1 MDVAEERY
9 LYGPPP
15 TPFSPYNHDILYI
28 RLSRIPLRAPFRAI
42 HYRRAL
48 FRRAPFPPVR
58 LSHASPFTRRII
70 PRTRP
75 RPWCPRHCPSL
86 PVPLVLTRGAGTC
99 PCSWYLPV
107 PLVLARGAGTT
118 ASLPAR
124 DIIRHFFRRPPRVFE
139 IHLDSV
145 PFANAVPDVVAAVR
159 RNEIPPVNA

>member
-28 RLSRIPLRAPFRAI
+28 RLSRIPFRTPFRAI

-58 LSHASPFTRRII
+58 LSCASPLHAPDYLPHQTS
-70 PRTRP
+70 
-75 RPWCPRHCPSL
+75 SL
-86 PVPLVLTRGAGTC
+86 MPAALPLAARAAGTT
-99 PCSWYLPV
+99 PWRWYLPV
-107 PLVLARGAGTT
+107 ALVLARAAGTT

-124 DIIRHFFRRPPRVFE
+124 DIIRHLFRRPPRVFE
-139 IHLDSV
+139 IHLDSI
-145 PFANAVPDVVAAVR
+145 PFANTVPDVVAAVR
-159 RNEIPPVNA
+159 RYEIPPVNA